1 MGRAKPA
8 GGLGFRDLIIFN
20 KALLAKQ
27 CWRLIQ
33 YPHSLVSQIL
43 KAKYF
48 PNSSLLESE
57 IGKRP
62 FYIWRSFMAAKDIFS
77 HGIIWRI
84 GDGKSIKV
92 WEDNWLPNIGSLSFH
107 SGLVLSSD
115 AKVSD
120 LIDVSVKGWNCVLID
135 KSFSA
140 YVANIIK
147 NIHLCPSL
155 LPNKIIWND
164 TSNGMF
170 SVKSAYHMTLELL
183 RRKNGECSASYGNC
197 VFWKKKFGQLK
208 LQMLQKIFFGEL
220 VKMCCPLNKIC

>member
-1 MGRAKPA
+1 MGRAKST

-33 YPHSLVSQIL
+33 YPHSLVCQIL

-62 FYIWRSFMAAKDIFS
+62 SYMWRSFMAAKDIFF

-92 WEDNWLPNIGSLSFH
+92 WGDNWLPNIGSL
-107 SGLVLSSD
+107 
-115 AKVSD
+115 
-120 LIDVSVKGWNCVLID
+120 
-135 KSFSA
+135 
-140 YVANIIK
+140 
-147 NIHLCPSL
+147 
-155 LPNKIIWND
+155 
-164 TSNGMF
+164 
-170 SVKSAYHMTLELL
+170 
-183 RRKNGECSASYGNC
+183 
-197 VFWKKKFGQLK
+197 FG
-208 LQMLQKIFFGEL
+208 FGF
-220 VKMCCPLNKIC
+220 I